1 MEPFIK
7 VQKLKQKST
16 RTAKIG
22 GILLVL
28 SVLVGTGLVLAGGY
42 EVVLVSLKAAIERAF
57 SFWAAHPAK

>member
-16 RTAKIG
+16 RTAKVG

-28 SVLVGTGLVLAGGY
+28 SKFVTGLVLAGGY
-42 EVVLVSLKAAIERAF
+42 EIVWFRK
-57 SFWAAHPAK
+57 